1 VQSDIVKLKKLTVGL
16 FLFAGVL
23 FLITGLRDIFA
34 PGFFNVSPQVKS
46 RGDIIFQ
53 FVAAV
58 TFFAV
63 GYLFSLNKGV
73 DTNKKQ

>member
-1 VQSDIVKLKKLTVGL
+1 MRLQKLTVGL

-23 FLITGLRDIFA
+23 FVIAGLRDIFA

-46 RGDIIFQ
+46 RGDIIFE
-53 FVAAV
+53 FAAAV

-63 GYLFSLNKGV
+63 GYLSSLSKRVDVNKE
-73 DTNKKQ
+73 K